1 MRKILFVKKEQL
13 TQISTLPYIWD
24 LKKKTVHCLK
34 IIMFLLKNK
43 ENSAAKSS
51 FFYISEHCIVDEEES
66 LIVFNERIVES

>member
-1 MRKILFVKKEQL
+1 
-13 TQISTLPYIWD
+13 
-24 LKKKTVHCLK
+24 
-34 IIMFLLKNK
+34 MFLLKNK